1 MNHRNPYTLRE
12 GENMQRQNPGK
23 AMRYLVVVCA
33 LISALTLVGCGGGG
47 DDDGGTVSSGET
59 IGSVDTGTMN
69 VNSSTVQALVGQSF
83 TFQNGSIFDPSIG
96 NNPATLT
103 FTGPTTFSLTS
114 GSSTSSGNTT
124 FGSCTFTFTQGVL
137 AGKSVKFDP
146 CTIQITTGNV
156 TVGGGAVSGTFTLT
170 LGTTRVSIS
179 VQINI
184 LADGTL
190 VINGRPTGII
200 ISSDG
205 SPITIPTGTGGAG
218 GTQ

>member
-1 MNHRNPYTLRE
+1 MKPRNPYTLLE
-12 GENMQRQNPGK
+12 GENMQRKNPGK

-33 LISALTLVGCGGGG
+33 LISALTLVGCGGG
-47 DDDGGTVSSGET
+47 DDDGGTVTSGET
-59 IGSVDTGTMN
+59 ISTVDTSSIN
-69 VNSSTVQALVGQSF
+69 VNSSNVQALVNQPF

-103 FTGPTTFSLTS
+103 FTSPTTFSLTS
-114 GSSTSSGNTT
+114 GSSISSGNTT
-124 FGSCTFTFTQGVL
+124 FGSCTLTYTQGAL

-146 CTIQITTGNV
+146 CTIRITANNV

-170 LGTTRVSIS
+170 LGTTSIS
-179 VQINI
+179 ITVQVNV

-205 SPITIPTGTGGAG
+205 SPITPPTTGSTGTGG
-218 GTQ
+218 Q